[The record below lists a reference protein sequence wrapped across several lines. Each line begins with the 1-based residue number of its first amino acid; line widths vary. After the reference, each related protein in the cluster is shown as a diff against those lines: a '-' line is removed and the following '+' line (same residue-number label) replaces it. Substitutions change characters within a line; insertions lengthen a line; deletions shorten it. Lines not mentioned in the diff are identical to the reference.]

1 MNFILGVIFGI
12 IVSTVGFAGIAK
24 MLDVGVNKTKSVVE
38 KIEVDKN

>member
-12 IVSTVGFAGIAK
+12 IVATVGFTGIAK
-24 MLDVGVNKTKSVVE
+24 MLDSGVNQTKSVVQ